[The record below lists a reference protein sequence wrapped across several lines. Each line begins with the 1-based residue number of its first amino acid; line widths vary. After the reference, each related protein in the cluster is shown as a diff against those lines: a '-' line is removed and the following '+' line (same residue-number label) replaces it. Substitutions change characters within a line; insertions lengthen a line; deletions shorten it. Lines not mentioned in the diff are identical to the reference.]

1 MTPINRVNRWIPL
14 VSLAILLLTFV
25 AAGLGQRGD
34 RSSDSKSSKKT
45 SSKATSS
52 KNSSRSGSVKHSS
65 SGTSGRSTSSSANR
79 DTRSDSRD
87 DRSDSRKEVNENR
100 SERREERY
108 ENSRRGRAWERREER
123 YKQQRRRAVVGTLL
137 RTLPQ
142 GTQTQTVNQTTY
154 YVSSGTYYTKTYSG
168 GEVVYIVVT
177 QP

>member
-1 MTPINRVNRWIPL
+1 MTPIARLNRRIPL
-14 VSLAILLLTFV
+14 ATLIVLLLTFW
-25 AAGLGQRGD
+25 AAGFGQRGD
-34 RSSDSKSSKKT
+34 RSSDSESSKKT

-65 SGTSGRSTSSSANR
+65 SGTSGRSTSSSANA
-79 DTRSDSRD
+79 SRD
-87 DRSDSRKEVNENR
+87 DRGDSRKEVNENR
-100 SERREERY
+100 SERREDRY
-108 ENSRRGRAWERREER
+108 ENSRRGKTWERREER
-123 YKQQRRRAVVGTLL
+123 YKQQRRRALVGTLL

>member
-1 MTPINRVNRWIPL
+1 MTPIARVNRWIPL
-14 VSLAILLLTFV
+14 VSLAILLLAFV

-65 SGTSGRSTSSSANR
+65 SGTSGRKASSSTNA
-79 DTRSDSRD
+79 SRD

-123 YKQQRRRAVVGTLL
+123 YKQERRRAVLGTLL
-137 RTLPQ
+137 KTLPQ

>member
-25 AAGLGQRGD
+25 AAGLGQRGG
-34 RSSDSKSSKKT
+34 RSSDSESSKKT

-65 SGTSGRSTSSSANR
+65 SGTSGRSTSSSANA
-79 DTRSDSRD
+79 SRD
-87 DRSDSRKEVNENR
+87 DRGDSRKEVNENR

-123 YKQQRRRAVVGTLL
+123 YKQQRRRALVGTLL

-154 YVSSGTYYTKTYSG
+154 YVSNGTYYTKTYSG
-168 GEVVYIVVT
+168 GEVAYVVVT

>member
-34 RSSDSKSSKKT
+34 RSSDSGSSKKT
-45 SSKATSS
+45 SRKATSS

-65 SGTSGRSTSSSANR
+65 SGTSGRKASSSGNA
-79 DTRSDSRD
+79 SRD
-87 DRSDSRKEVNENR
+87 DRGDSRKEVNENR
-100 SERREERY
+100 SDRREERY

-123 YKQQRRRAVVGTLL
+123 YKQERRRAVVGTLL

>member
-65 SGTSGRSTSSSANR
+65 S
-79 DTRSDSRD
+79 
-87 DRSDSRKEVNENR
+87 
-100 SERREERY
+100 
-108 ENSRRGRAWERREER
+108 
-123 YKQQRRRAVVGTLL
+123 
-137 RTLPQ
+137 
-142 GTQTQTVNQTTY
+142 
-154 YVSSGTYYTKTYSG
+154 
-168 GEVVYIVVT
+168 
-177 QP
+177 

>member
-1 MTPINRVNRWIPL
+1 MTPIHRVNRWIPL

-65 SGTSGRSTSSSANR
+65 SGTSGRKASSSGNA
-79 DTRSDSRD
+79 SRD
-87 DRSDSRKEVNENR
+87 DRGDSRKEVNENR

-123 YKQQRRRAVVGTLL
+123 YKQQRRRALVGTLL